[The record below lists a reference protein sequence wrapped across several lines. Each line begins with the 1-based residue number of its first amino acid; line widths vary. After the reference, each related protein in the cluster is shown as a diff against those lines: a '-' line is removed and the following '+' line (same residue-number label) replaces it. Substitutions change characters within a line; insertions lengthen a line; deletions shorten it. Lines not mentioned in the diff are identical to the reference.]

1 MLAPPPSGAEAQASS
16 QPFAGWLQELRK
28 DALRDGVSAHTLET
42 ALTGLSPVPRVI
54 ELDRAQPEF
63 TLTFQEYLQRVVPD
77 SRVEVGRR
85 MLRENRRLLEGV
97 GAKYGVQPRFIVALW
112 GIESDYGRLTGRFP
126 VIGALVTLAYDGR
139 RAAYFRRELLDALH
153 ILDEDAIPVERMTGS
168 WAGAMGQVQFM
179 PSSFRRYAVDQ
190 DGDGRRDLWAT
201 KADVFASAANYLKHL
216 GWRSNQTWGR
226 QVRLPKG
233 FDRGLIGHD
242 RVRPLDVWRALGV
255 RRADGGALPRADL
268 PTSIVQPGGAGGA
281 AYAVYDNYRALLKWN
296 RSDYF
301 ATAAGILSD
310 RISGP

>member
-1 MLAPPPSGAEAQASS
+1 
-16 QPFAGWLQELRK
+16 
-28 DALRDGVSAHTLET
+28 
-42 ALTGLSPVPRVI
+42 
-54 ELDRAQPEF
+54 
-63 TLTFQEYLQRVVPD
+63 
-77 SRVEVGRR
+77 
-85 MLRENRRLLEGV
+85 
-97 GAKYGVQPRFIVALW
+97 
-112 GIESDYGRLTGRFP
+112 
-126 VIGALVTLAYDGR
+126 
-139 RAAYFRRELLDALH
+139 
-153 ILDEDAIPVERMTGS
+153 VERMTGS
-168 WAGAMGQVQFM
+168 WAGAMGQMQFM

-190 DGDGRRDLWAT
+190 DGDGRRDLWGT

-233 FDRGLIGHD
+233 FDHGLIGRD
-242 RVRPLDVWRALGV
+242 RVRPLDAWRALGV